1 MNDKSE
7 KHSRRIEN
15 HQIFQKDG
23 KSKNLPEGQK
33 IGNLLAKFPERK
45 NVQDDWKLNIMIEN
59 ILNIYSVLL

>member
-23 KSKNLPEGQK
+23 KSKNLPEGWKIGNILSKFPEGKNLPEWNIFQK
-33 IGNLLAKFPERK
+33 IGN
-45 NVQDDWKLNIMIEN
+45 
-59 ILNIYSVLL
+59 YT